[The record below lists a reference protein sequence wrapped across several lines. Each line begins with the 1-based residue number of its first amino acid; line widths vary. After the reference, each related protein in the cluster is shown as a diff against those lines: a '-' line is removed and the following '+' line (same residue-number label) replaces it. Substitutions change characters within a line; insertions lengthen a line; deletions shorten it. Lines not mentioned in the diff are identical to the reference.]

1 MGMRIYRKYPEKKL
15 QENLDSEI
23 MDVLL
28 QEARDSYDENSVVEL
43 RSNTTDEMDS
53 NVDRIEAWIKQWKK
67 DNPPDVDNDDDDD
80 GDGKD

>member
-1 MGMRIYRKYPEKKL
+1 MKL

-28 QEARDSYDENSVVEL
+28 QEARESYDENIVVEL
-43 RSNTTDEMDS
+43 KSNTTDEMDS

-67 DNPPDVDNDDDDD
+67 DNHPSEGEQKDR
-80 GDGKD
+80 GEDGK